1 MARQSSGLGL
11 VIVVLLAAVMVPA
24 IAGREI
30 AGNAMALSI
39 PAAPHVGDCLLGV
52 ALDPVSGAAAD
63 PAPRSVPCSS
73 AHDGEVIIQTATVTT
88 GDSTSKV
95 GGGDVPDVAA
105 CADTAYWYLGV
116 HPLDAAGERSA
127 LLGPWWP
134 AFSADFE
141 ALIPSPLQLR
151 IGQSWAA
158 CVMTSP
164 HGLIIGSAAHL
175 FGEPPRASPIAL
187 CTPRREILLEVAVSC
202 TDPHTTEVLGW
213 RVAAEGTIQTTFVQ
227 SCAELARRITGMTDP
242 TAGGALIIAVD
253 LIRGTDGVV
262 RQGWGPGHGGEHQA
276 ACTISTASARLLAGS
291 LMGLG
296 NASVPWE

>member
-127 LLGPWWP
+127 LLGPW
-134 AFSADFE
+134 
-141 ALIPSPLQLR
+141 
-151 IGQSWAA
+151 
-158 CVMTSP
+158 
-164 HGLIIGSAAHL
+164 
-175 FGEPPRASPIAL
+175 
-187 CTPRREILLEVAVSC
+187 
-202 TDPHTTEVLGW
+202 
-213 RVAAEGTIQTTFVQ
+213 
-227 SCAELARRITGMTDP
+227 
-242 TAGGALIIAVD
+242 
-253 LIRGTDGVV
+253 
-262 RQGWGPGHGGEHQA
+262 
-276 ACTISTASARLLAGS
+276 
-291 LMGLG
+291 
-296 NASVPWE
+296 